1 MELADIDIDMLTKS
15 DDFEEFIAEL
25 EATEANIS
33 EELFKYWTTNNNIK
47 IKFRIDKKEEFD
59 SYSNNKIVE
68 RILDIRVGNQRTGVS
83 LPLENRSKGF
93 NWFFSFLVW
102 FRKIQ
107 EDINATYILLLDEPG
122 LNLHAKAQNDLLKF
136 LSDLS
141 NKYQIIFTTHSPFM
155 IKTDQLN
162 KVRTVFEKRDGT
174 TISDSVQEKDPNTLF
189 PLQAALGYDLAQNL
203 FVSSKNLLVEG
214 IADLTYISIISA
226 VLEAKGKE
234 GLNQDITIVPVGGAD
249 KVVTFISLMRGN
261 KLKIACL
268 LDTFT
273 EQSAK
278 RRLKNMVAKKIINEN
293 NILFYHEVL
302 KRDFADVED
311 LFDISD
317 YIILYNGEFNKKFA
331 KNDFDEEKS
340 FLSQLKD
347 KNEGKDFNH
356 YRLANFL
363 AKNINNISLSEKTLE
378 NFENLFKMINIKF
391 D

>member
-1 MELADIDIDMLTKS
+1 MLTKS

-59 SYSNNKIVE
+59 SYNNNKIVE

>member
-1 MELADIDIDMLTKS
+1 MT
-15 DDFEEFIAEL
+15 
-25 EATEANIS
+25 
-33 EELFKYWTTNNNIK
+33 
-47 IKFRIDKKEEFD
+47 
-59 SYSNNKIVE
+59 
-68 RILDIRVGNQRTGVS
+68 
-83 LPLENRSKGF
+83 
-93 NWFFSFLVW
+93 
-102 FRKIQ
+102 
-107 EDINATYILLLDEPG
+107 
-122 LNLHAKAQNDLLKF
+122 
-136 LSDLS
+136 
-141 NKYQIIFTTHSPFM
+141 
-155 IKTDQLN
+155 KTDQLN